1 MEKIMKQHITKKQAE
16 KSPYVFRRVASILGY
31 SVQVYDGIIE
41 GHISKNLLEEINIG
55 FMINVLREFDCDV
68 KIISSGQ
75 RWYIG
80 VAGHIN
86 TEGDILCDVLWQ
98 TVEIIEK

>member
-31 SVQVYDGIIE
+31 SVQVYDGIVE

-55 FMINVLREFDCDV
+55 FMINVLKDYDCDIEIV
-68 KIISSGQ
+68 SSGI
-75 RWYIG
+75 RWYIR

-86 TEGDILCDVLWQ
+86 TEGDILCDALWE
-98 TVEIIEK
+98 TVEKIEK